1 MPPAHF
7 SRSFIP
13 ADPPTHYRLRCLLPL
28 TVAFPSTSYALHLQT
43 VPAAGR
49 HEFVAHDETA
59 GAWWPVGPVY
69 LAREFLERAVF
80 EVGVP
85 VRPATVGDTIMRRLV
100 FDGRAQRMPAP
111 AVDLS
116 TLRPD
121 RPSHLGEWLN
131 VGPEP
136 DAKKP
141 RG

>member
-1 MPPAHF
+1 
-7 SRSFIP
+7 
-13 ADPPTHYRLRCLLPL
+13 
-28 TVAFPSTSYALHLQT
+28 
-43 VPAAGR
+43 
-49 HEFVAHDETA
+49 
-59 GAWWPVGPVY
+59 
-69 LAREFLERAVF
+69 
-80 EVGVP
+80 
-85 VRPATVGDTIMRRLV
+85 
-100 FDGRAQRMPAP
+100 MPAP

>member
-1 MPPAHF
+1 
-7 SRSFIP
+7 
-13 ADPPTHYRLRCLLPL
+13 LPL
-28 TVAFPSTSYALHLQT
+28 TVAFPSITYVLQLQT

-49 HEFVAHDETA
+49 HEFVAHDARA

-85 VRPATVGDTIMRRLV
+85 VRPATVGETIMRRMVL
-100 FDGRAQRMPAP
+100 DGRAERMQAP

-121 RPSHLGEWLN
+121 RPSHLGEWLD
-131 VGPEP
+131 V
-136 DAKKP
+136 A
-141 RG
+141 R